1 MNTIYIVQLLF
12 GIELDIELDQN
23 FNKHIFEVIST
34 ELNKMLDLRGDKE
47 LVIKELLDRL
57 RTHVQYYKKLEGSDS

>member
-23 FNKHIFEVIST
+23 FNKHLFEVIST
-34 ELNKMLDLRGDKE
+34 
-47 LVIKELLDRL
+47 
-57 RTHVQYYKKLEGSDS
+57 